1 MNKYFG
7 KRVYE
12 GIAIGKLYKYD
23 NNITVTKEIG
33 QGYDVEINRF
43 NEARQ
48 KAIDEYKFVHYNAN
62 KLMDKKNS
70 DIIISLI
77 MLLEDLDFIE
87 GVENQLKNE
96 KITAEYAV
104 YLTMKQLQKILSD
117 LDNDY
122 LKERIKDINDISFK
136 VIYYL
141 KGEQQQLNIDQPLII
156 LADNMNASELI
167 KIEKEKILG
176 IVFQNVS
183 INSHI
188 AILARSLA
196 IPTIASIE
204 EEIIYNDGDIVIVD
218 GNHGILITSPTP
230 KYLEEYSYL
239 QSEYNKNKL
248 SLDKYKNKKPY
259 TKDGKTIEVFSNIAS
274 TYEIDF
280 VLENN
285 SDGIGLFRSEYIY
298 MDSNTFPSE
307 QSQFNH
313 YKKVIQEMND
323 KITIIRTMDL
333 GVDKTPSYIKMP
345 KEINPALG
353 YRAIR
358 MYRDYKNEFKQQIR
372 ALYRASIYGNLYI
385 MIPMVNTVQ
394 DIQYIKSVC
403 EEAKEELRNDNI
415 DFKKDVKIGI
425 MIETPAAC
433 IICDELI
440 KEVDFI
446 SIGTNDLSQYVLAMD
461 RENNNISN
469 YFDPHHKAILR
480 LIYYVVK
487 VAKKQNKMVGICG
500 ELARDKELLPFYL
513 LIEVD
518 EISVSSS
525 YVLQVKKN
533 IEDIDLSK
541 YNLNMYI

>member
-104 YLTMKQLQKILSD
+104 YLTMKQLQKLLSD

-183 INSHI
+183 VNSHI

-274 TYEIDF
+274 TYEIDL

-353 YRAIR
+353 SL
-358 MYRDYKNEFKQQIR
+358 M
-372 ALYRASIYGNLYI
+372 
-385 MIPMVNTVQ
+385 
-394 DIQYIKSVC
+394 
-403 EEAKEELRNDNI
+403 RNMA
-415 DFKKDVKIGI
+415 VK
-425 MIETPAAC
+425 
-433 IICDELI
+433 L
-440 KEVDFI
+440 FF
-446 SIGTNDLSQYVLAMD
+446 N
-461 RENNNISN
+461 
-469 YFDPHHKAILR
+469 
-480 LIYYVVK
+480 
-487 VAKKQNKMVGICG
+487 
-500 ELARDKELLPFYL
+500 
-513 LIEVD
+513 
-518 EISVSSS
+518 SVSTGTMARLGRVTGNWMSFVDCTNKKLLDRGTRLLVEIAKVDYRTACATLFEAMEEIAAAGCTNGEEKAS
-525 YVLQVKKN
+525 PVQVALKK
-533 IEDIDLSK
+533 LRK
-541 YNLNMYI
+541 